1 MPEESVMRAG
11 LVLFVAAFG
20 LPSFTAADVVLPVD
34 SVQKFVN
41 IRAEPD
47 ADSDVIG
54 RLYQGDNMPLV
65 QSVDGWHEIKIE
77 EDLNGFIS
85 ADGTHVVTDADA
97 QAADS
102 DDGQA
107 EQGPEAVYHR
117 RKSSRQCRSRRP

>member
-1 MPEESVMRAG
+1 M
-11 LVLFVAAFG
+11 
-20 LPSFTAADVVLPVD
+20 
-34 SVQKFVN
+34 
-41 IRAEPD
+41 
-47 ADSDVIG
+47 IG

-85 ADGTHVVTDADA
+85 ADGTQVVTDADA

-107 EQGPEAVYHR
+107 EEGPEAVYHR